1 MVSSGRSSSP
11 PAHWM
16 SLPISSVSGVATRLL
31 EWIRQAEQDAPKPMR
46 GFSGPSARTMAPS
59 PSDVTSLGGGRRAEG
74 GEGPGRGPRS
84 PVSGEK
90 LEHVVT
96 SRGFLVLPLSSADA
110 LGVSPLTEEVLDV
123 GRGTETGW
131 RSGGI
136 PRRRPQ
142 GP

>member
-16 SLPISSVSGVATRLL
+16 SLPI
-31 EWIRQAEQDAPKPMR
+31 APKPMR
-46 GFSGPSARTMAPS
+46 GFAGSLRQDPDAVPEWRDLPGRT
-59 PSDVTSLGGGRRAEG
+59 G

-90 LEHVVT
+90 LENVAT
-96 SRGFLVLPLSSADA
+96 SGGFLVLPLSSADA